1 MLNEKLMEQM
11 LESENLQA
19 AYLAVKANKGA
30 AGVDGLSTDELGD
43 HLRKHWPGLKHKL
56 EESRYRPDAVKTVV
70 IPKPG
75 RRRRTHLG
83 YPHGH

>member
-1 MLNEKLMEQM
+1 M

-19 AYLAVKANKGA
+19 AYLAVRANKGA

-56 EESRYRPDAVKTVV
+56 EESRYRPDGVKTVV

-75 RRRRTHLG
+75 RRRTHLG